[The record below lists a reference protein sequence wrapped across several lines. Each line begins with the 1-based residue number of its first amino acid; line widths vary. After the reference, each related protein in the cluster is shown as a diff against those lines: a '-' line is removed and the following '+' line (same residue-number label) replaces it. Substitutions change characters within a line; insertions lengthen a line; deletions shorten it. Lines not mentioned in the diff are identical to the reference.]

1 VKIIEPETI
10 SDTVLAQAD
19 GSNVPEP
26 DTATTPAEAVYVAG
40 TIYHTGDQVI
50 VLTTHKVYEALS
62 QTSELMTLDVAPAT
76 AWAVGDLI
84 TGQTSA
90 KTCVVVTVLTTK
102 TFYVKDRTGAF
113 TLDEIVGVTGVG
125 GKLADQGAAHPTFS
139 VVDNYPPTDVLL
151 AVPKW
156 MEVGATNRWKAFD
169 AKIGSKTSQ
178 TTSVSYHLHVP
189 VIDSLALL
197 GLVGTSASIIVT
209 DSTAVVVYNKTVDL
223 LNNDAVIDWY
233 TYFFEEI
240 IYREDSVHTD
250 LPAAY
255 GSTLDIVVT
264 NTGGT
269 ASIGEIVIGNVA
281 TIGTTRAEPKPSV
294 SIKDYSTKDTD
305 VFGNITIVER
315 TYSKKLTC
323 DLIITNTELDTVY
336 NLFTTYRSTPVVWIA
351 SELYGSMI
359 LYGFYKEFD
368 VVIPGPLMSE
378 CSLELEGLT

>member
-40 TIYHTGDQVI
+40 TTYHTGDQVI
-50 VLTTHKVYEALS
+50 VLATHKVYESISIAGHS
-62 QTSELMTLDVAPAT
+62 
-76 AWAVGDLI
+76 G
-84 TGQTSA
+84 
-90 KTCVVVTVLTTK
+90 
-102 TFYVKDRTGAF
+102 
-113 TLDEIVGVTGVG
+113 
-125 GKLADQGAAHPTFS
+125 
-139 VVDNYPPTDVLL
+139 NYPPTDVLA